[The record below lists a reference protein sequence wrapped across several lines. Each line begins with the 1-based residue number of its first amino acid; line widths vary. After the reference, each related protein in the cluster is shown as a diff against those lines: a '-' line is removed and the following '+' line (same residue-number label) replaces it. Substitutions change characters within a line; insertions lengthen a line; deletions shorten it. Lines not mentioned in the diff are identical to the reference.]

1 MKALI
6 IVAILV
12 TLALIFFQYKKK
24 KDLKKLLITLV
35 TFAAIIAL
43 AVAGN
48 LTRPVIPIYLTH
60 IILVLIAWG
69 GMILYLFKDK
79 YYWWI
84 IFSPVVTI
92 GIFLVLEYLG
102 GSAHE
107 LV

>member
-6 IVAILV
+6 IVAILA